1 MPDHVHQLVRGVS
14 LESNARRYITLAK
27 QYSGYY
33 FSRAVRRETLARYG
47 HDRWL
52 PDEQAVRGWFRYIIK
67 NPVQAKLVEQSRTTL
82 TLAQAL
88 ARSKNSL
95 NGPWSD
101 DRTTLIAIRGS
112 RRRRALAYRGPM
124 RQHQLEEMTGLDL
137 RWKALASRDAA
148 ADGTFVYGVT
158 STGVYCRP
166 SCPSRRPRA
175 DRVRFFDTTIDA
187 RHAGFRACKRCR
199 PDTVG
204 LAQPGI
210 EAVRRASAYLATHA
224 DETVTLGHLAR
235 VTSMSPHHLQRR
247 FKAIVGLSPR
257 EFQSAVRAGKL
268 RTSLRDGRDV
278 TTAIYEA
285 GYGSPSRV
293 YEAAPTG
300 KGMSLSSYRR
310 GGAGMRIGYST
321 MSSPV
326 GIVLVAATEN
336 GVCSVKIG
344 DSEPALEQ
352 DLRREYPAAEIE
364 ADRKQRS
371 EWVKAIAR
379 HLRGEMPSLD
389 LPIDVRATAFQWKVW
404 RALQQIP
411 YGETRA
417 YADVARGIGKPK
429 AVRAVARAC
438 ATNPVCLVVP
448 CHRVVPSAGGAGG
461 YRWGSKTKEKLLAT
475 ERAARR

>member
-1 MPDHVHQLVRGVS
+1 
-14 LESNARRYITLAK
+14 
-27 QYSGYY
+27 
-33 FSRAVRRETLARYG
+33 
-47 HDRWL
+47 
-52 PDEQAVRGWFRYIIK
+52 
-67 NPVQAKLVEQSRTTL
+67 
-82 TLAQAL
+82 
-88 ARSKNSL
+88 
-95 NGPWSD
+95 
-101 DRTTLIAIRGS
+101 
-112 RRRRALAYRGPM
+112 M

-175 DRVRFFDTTIDA
+175 DRVRFFDTTTDA

-235 VTSMSPHHLQRR
+235 VASMSPHHLQRR

-321 MSSPV
+321 MTSPV

-344 DSEPALEQ
+344 DSEPALEK

-364 ADRKQRS
+364 PDRKQRS
-371 EWVKAIAR
+371 EWVKAIAG
-379 HLRGEMPSLD
+379 HLRGEAPSLD

-404 RALQQIP
+404 RALQRIP

-417 YADVARGIGKPK
+417 YADVARGIGKPR

-438 ATNPVCLVVP
+438 ATNPVALVVP
-448 CHRVVPSAGGAGG
+448 CHRVIPAAGGIGG
-461 YRWGSKTKEKLLAT
+461 YRWGSDRKERLLAT
-475 ERAARR
+475 EQRRAKTRTA

>member
-1 MPDHVHQLVRGVS
+1 
-14 LESNARRYITLAK
+14 
-27 QYSGYY
+27 
-33 FSRAVRRETLARYG
+33 
-47 HDRWL
+47 
-52 PDEQAVRGWFRYIIK
+52 
-67 NPVQAKLVEQSRTTL
+67 
-82 TLAQAL
+82 
-88 ARSKNSL
+88 
-95 NGPWSD
+95 
-101 DRTTLIAIRGS
+101 
-112 RRRRALAYRGPM
+112 
-124 RQHQLEEMTGLDL
+124 MTGLDL

-210 EAVRRASAYLATHA
+210 EAVRLASAYLATHA

-293 YEAAPTG
+293 YESAPTG
-300 KGMSLSSYRR
+300 KGMSLTSYRR

-321 MSSPV
+321 MTSPV

-352 DLRREYPAAEIE
+352 DLRREYPAAEIGP
-364 ADRKQRS
+364 DTKRRS
-371 EWVKAIAR
+371 EWAKAIAR
-379 HLRGEMPSLD
+379 HLRGDAPSLD

-417 YADVARGIGKPK
+417 YADVARSIGKPK

-438 ATNPVCLVVP
+438 ATNPVALVVP
-448 CHRVVPSAGGAGG
+448 CHRVTPKAGGVGE
-461 YRWGSKTKEKLLAT
+461 YRWGAVRKAALLDR
-475 ERAARR
+475 ERR

>member
-1 MPDHVHQLVRGVS
+1 M
-14 LESNARRYITLAK
+14 
-27 QYSGYY
+27 
-33 FSRAVRRETLARYG
+33 
-47 HDRWL
+47 
-52 PDEQAVRGWFRYIIK
+52 
-67 NPVQAKLVEQSRTTL
+67 
-82 TLAQAL
+82 
-88 ARSKNSL
+88 
-95 NGPWSD
+95 
-101 DRTTLIAIRGS
+101 
-112 RRRRALAYRGPM
+112 
-124 RQHQLEEMTGLDL
+124 QHQLEQMTGLDL
-137 RWKALASRDAA
+137 RWKALASRDGA

-175 DRVRFFDTTIDA
+175 DRVRFFDTTVEA
-187 RHAGFRACKRCR
+187 KQAGFRACKRCR

-204 LAQPGI
+204 LVLPGI
-210 EAVRRASAYLATHA
+210 DAVRRASAYLATHA
-224 DETVTLGHLAR
+224 DQTVTLDHLAR
-235 VTSMSPHHLQRR
+235 VASMSPHHLQRR

-300 KGMSLSSYRR
+300 KGMSLSSYKR
-310 GGAGMRIGYST
+310 GGAGMRIEYST
-321 MSSPV
+321 MTSPV
-326 GIVLVAATEN
+326 GLVLVAATEN

-344 DSEPALEQ
+344 SSEAALAN
-352 DLRREYPAAEIE
+352 DLRREYPAAEIG
-364 ADRKQRS
+364 ADRKPRS
-371 EWVKAIAR
+371 EWTKAIAK
-379 HLRGEMPSLD
+379 HLRGDTPSLD

-404 RALQQIP
+404 RALQRIP

-417 YADVARGIGKPK
+417 YAAVAKSIGKPK